1 MNVDLA
7 AQRAMDHLAKVAFDH
22 LSESERILAAVW
34 QFAAGVSNN
43 GFAGYYTSRWADL
56 AFYVPAALQQ
66 IGAAGLAEIDRQANA
81 LFGPD
86 GPSPECKVRASQLQQ
101 LGEAVQ
107 RKLAALDDRYF
118 DIKEDVDELLGT
130 WFRRLSAA
138 GSR

>member
-7 AQRAMDHLAKVAFDH
+7 AQRAMDHLAKVGFDH

-66 IGAAGLAEIDRQANA
+66 IGAAGLAEIDRQVVRDVMRRCVVRREQGGASDFA
-81 LFGPD
+81 HFAKPSLSVRSRPFG
-86 GPSPECKVRASQLQQ
+86 A
-101 LGEAVQ
+101 
-107 RKLAALDDRYF
+107 
-118 DIKEDVDELLGT
+118 
-130 WFRRLSAA
+130 RLS
-138 GSR
+138 

>member
-7 AQRAMDHLAKVAFDH
+7 AQRAMDHLAKVGFDH
-22 LSESERILAAVW
+22 LSETDRILAAVW
-34 QFAAGVSNN
+34 EFAAGVANN

-56 AFYVPAALQQ
+56 AFYAPSALQQ
-66 IGAAGLAEIDRQANA
+66 IGATGLAEIEREANA

-86 GPSPECKVRASQLQQ
+86 GPSPEPKVRVSQLQQ
-101 LGEAVQ
+101 LGAAVQ

-118 DIKEDVDELLGT
+118 DVKEDVDELLET

-138 GSR
+138 GPR